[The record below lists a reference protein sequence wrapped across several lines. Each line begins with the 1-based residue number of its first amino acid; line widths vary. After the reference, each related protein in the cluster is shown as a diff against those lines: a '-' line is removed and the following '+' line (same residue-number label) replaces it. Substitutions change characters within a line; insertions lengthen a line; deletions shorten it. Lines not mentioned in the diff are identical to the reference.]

1 MFKVQHSELFT
12 GFFTYHGLIFISGM
26 GAHVKKTVSSKK
38 DLRPQTSD
46 RAPMRGALRND
57 NRPWKITEIE
67 RQRQKM
73 GQKGWVKYK
82 QKALKFQWCENT
94 LEKTLNPTPNR
105 ELHWKTNNWNFK
117 QLDNLFKIFN
127 SSFWHSWQR
136 LFFLFFLII

>member
-57 NRPWKITEIE
+57 NRPWKITEKITEIE

-73 GQKGWVKYK
+73 GQKG
-82 QKALKFQWCENT
+82 
-94 LEKTLNPTPNR
+94 
-105 ELHWKTNNWNFK
+105 
-117 QLDNLFKIFN
+117 
-127 SSFWHSWQR
+127 
-136 LFFLFFLII
+136 